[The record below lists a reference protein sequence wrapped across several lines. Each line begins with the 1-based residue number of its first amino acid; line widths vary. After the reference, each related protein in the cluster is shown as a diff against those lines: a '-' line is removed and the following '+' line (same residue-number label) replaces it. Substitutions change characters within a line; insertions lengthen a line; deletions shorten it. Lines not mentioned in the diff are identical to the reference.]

1 MGEYPA
7 DPPLECDVIM
17 KGGITSGVIY
27 PLAVCELAKV
37 YRLRSVGGASAG
49 AIAAAAAAAAEF
61 GRESGG
67 FEALARVPAELT
79 VASPAGG
86 STLFR
91 LFQPDP
97 RTAGL
102 FAVCTAG
109 LGHSGLRQLAAVLV
123 ALLRWFALAALVGA
137 LPGVAVLA
145 TGLAGDGVARVAATV
160 GGVVLLVAGAL
171 VGAGVGLSRRVGRVL
186 PDHEYGLCSGMP
198 ANGRPRRAEALTP
211 WLHATLQRLAG
222 RADGAPLTF
231 GDLRSRGCELRMMT
245 TNLTRRQ
252 PLAMPWAGKEY
263 FFDPA
268 RFRALFPE
276 DVVRWL
282 EEHPPPVCGGPAAR
296 WSTGLL
302 RAQALPL
309 RPLPL
314 ADELPVLV
322 AARMS
327 LSFPLLIAAVPLHA
341 VDYNLAANQS
351 ARSEADRWRT
361 RHPGG
366 SPADAAAALPCPR
379 FAVNWF
385 SDGGICSNLPVHF
398 FDRPLPVRPTF
409 AIDLQPFPA
418 GQARA
423 AAEADNTSLPEVNQ
437 AGRLRRWSV
446 FPTTGLG
453 GLAAFGGAILDSAR
467 GWVDES
473 LLVMPGYRDRVVT
486 VYYDDHEGGLN
497 LDMPPEVV
505 EGLSARGRAGA
516 DKLVARFAGPTPG
529 VAHAPGWENQRWVRF
544 RTATNGL
551 AHWVAGFR
559 DGYVTDP
566 PGATPYRDLAGPGA
580 EAPLPS
586 YGLTMGRRDAVN
598 ERTGALLGLAD
609 DWAKPPTDAFTASP
623 PAPVPVLRLVLSE
636 KPGAI
641 ARPAGDGSADGSADD
656 CAGGSVDACPDTPV

>member
-1 MGEYPA
+1 MDGYPA
-7 DPPLECDVIM
+7 EPPLDCDVIM

-61 GRESGG
+61 GRASGG
-67 FEALARVPAELT
+67 FEALERVPAELA

-91 LFQPDP
+91 LFQPDD

-102 FAVCTAG
+102 FEVCTAG
-109 LGHSGLRQLAAVLV
+109 IGFSGFRRLAEVLV
-123 ALLRWFALAALVGA
+123 ALLRWFAVAALLGA
-137 LPGVAVLA
+137 LPGLVVLA
-145 TGLAGDGVARVAATV
+145 VGLAGTGVALVAATAA
-160 GGVVLLVAGAL
+160 GVVLLVIGAL
-171 VGAGVGLSRRVGRVL
+171 VGASVGLLRQVGGVL

-198 ANGRPRRAEALTP
+198 GIRRLRRAEALTP

-222 RADGAPLTF
+222 RPDGTPLTF
-231 GDLRSRGCELRMMT
+231 GDLRSRGCELRVMT

-252 PLAMPWAGKEY
+252 PLAMPWAGREY

-268 RFRALFPE
+268 RWRALFPE

-282 EEHPPPVCGGPAAR
+282 EEHPPPVCAGAAGR
-296 WSTGLL
+296 WSTELL

-322 AARMS
+322 ATRMS

-341 VDYNLAANQS
+341 VDYSVAANQS
-351 ARSEADRWRT
+351 ARAAADHWRAD
-361 RHPGG
+361 HPDG
-366 SPADAAAALPCPR
+366 SPAEAAAALARPEL
-379 FAVNWF
+379 AVNWF

-418 GQARA
+418 DQARSA
-423 AAEADNTSLPEVNQ
+423 CEADNTSLPEVNQ
-437 AGRLRRWSV
+437 AGRLRRWST
-446 FPTTGLG
+446 FPVTGIG

-486 VYYDDHEGGLN
+486 VYYDGHEGGLN
-497 LDMPPEVV
+497 LDMAPEVV

-516 DKLVARFAGPTPG
+516 GKLVARFAGPAPG
-529 VAHAPGWENQRWVRF
+529 VARAAGWENQRWVRF

-551 AHWVAGFR
+551 AQWISSFR
-559 DGYVTDP
+559 GGYLTDP

-580 EAPLPS
+580 AAPLPS
-586 YGLTMGRRDAVN
+586 YGLTVGRREAVN
-598 ERTGALLGLAD
+598 ARTDALLGLAD
-609 DWAKPPTDAFTASP
+609 EWARPPADAFTANP

-636 KPGAI
+636 KPGELA
-641 ARPAGDGSADGSADD
+641 PPVGESSSTGSGEACAD
-656 CAGGSVDACPDTPV
+656 VPV

>member
-7 DPPLECDVIM
+7 EPPLDCDVIM

-61 GRESGG
+61 GRASGG
-67 FEALARVPAELT
+67 FELLERVPAELT
-79 VASPAGG
+79 VESPVGG

-91 LFQPDP
+91 LFQPDA

-109 LGHSGLRQLAAVLV
+109 LGRTGFGRLAAVLRALLGSFAVV
-123 ALLRWFALAALVGA
+123 ALLGA
-137 LPGVAVLA
+137 LPGLAVLGLGL
-145 TGLAGDGVARVAATV
+145 TGAGAARVGAVV
-160 GGVVLLVAGAL
+160 GGVLLVLVGAL
-171 VGAGVGLSRRVGRVL
+171 VGAGVGLLREVGAVL

-198 ANGRPRRAEALTP
+198 GIGRLRRAEALTP

-222 RADGAPLTF
+222 RPDGAPLTF

-252 PLAMPWAGKEY
+252 PLAMPWGGKEY

-268 RFRALFPE
+268 RLRALFPE

-296 WSTGLL
+296 WSTELL

-309 RPLPL
+309 RPLPV

-322 AARMS
+322 ATRMS

-341 VDYNLAANQS
+341 VDYSVAANQA
-351 ARSEADRWRT
+351 ARADVARWRGQ
-361 RHPGG
+361 HPDG
-366 SPADAAAALPCPR
+366 SVDEAATAVARPC

-418 GQARA
+418 DQARA
-423 AAEADNTSLPEVNQ
+423 ASEADNTSLPEVNQ
-437 AGRLRRWSV
+437 AGLLRRWSTW
-446 FPTTGLG
+446 PATGIG

-486 VYYDDHEGGLN
+486 VYYDEREGGLN
-497 LDMPPEVV
+497 LNMPPEVV
-505 EGLSARGRAGA
+505 AGLSARGRAGA

-529 VAHAPGWENQRWVRF
+529 VAPAVGWENQRWVRF

-551 AHWVAGFR
+551 AQWIASFR
-559 DGYVTDP
+559 GGYLTDL
-566 PGATPYRDLAGPGA
+566 PGATPYRELAGPGA
-580 EAPLPS
+580 SAALPS
-586 YGLTMGRRDAVN
+586 YGLTVGRRDAVN
-598 ERTGALLGLAD
+598 ARTGALLGLAD
-609 DWAKPPTDAFTASP
+609 NWATPPADAFTANP

-636 KPGAI
+636 KPGELA
-641 ARPAGDGSADGSADD
+641 PPSGDGPGDR
-656 CAGGSVDACPDTPV
+656 CPDAPV

>member
-7 DPPLECDVIM
+7 EPPLDCDVIM

-61 GRESGG
+61 GRASGG
-67 FEALARVPAELT
+67 FELLARVPADLT
-79 VASPAGG
+79 VESPAGG

-91 LFQPDP
+91 LFQPDA

-109 LGHSGLRQLAAVLV
+109 LGRAGLGRLTSVLGALVRRFAV
-123 ALLRWFALAALVGA
+123 AALVGA
-137 LPGVAVLA
+137 LPGLAVLLV
-145 TGLAGDGVARVAATV
+145 GLAGAGVARVTSAVA
-160 GGVVLLVAGAL
+160 GVLLLVAGAL
-171 VGAGVGLSRRVGRVL
+171 VGAGVGVLRRVGRVL
-186 PDHEYGLCSGMP
+186 PEHEYGLCSGMP
-198 ANGRPRRAEALTP
+198 DTGRPRRAESLTP

-222 RADGAPLTF
+222 RPDGAPLTF

-252 PLAMPWAGKEY
+252 PLAMPLGSKEY

-276 DVVRWL
+276 EVVRWL
-282 EEHPPPVCGGPAAR
+282 EEHPPPARGGPAAR
-296 WSTGLL
+296 WSSELL

-322 AARMS
+322 ATRMS

-341 VDYNLAANQS
+341 VDYNLAANRD
-351 ARSEADRWRT
+351 ARAEAGRWRT
-361 RHPGG
+361 QHPDGPVG
-366 SPADAAAALPCPR
+366 EAAAALPRPS
-379 FAVNWF
+379 FTVNWF

-418 GQARA
+418 GQDRSGC
-423 AAEADNTSLPEVNQ
+423 EADNTSLPEVNQ
-437 AGRLRRWSV
+437 AGLLRRWSSW
-446 FPTTGLG
+446 PATGLG

-486 VYYDDHEGGLN
+486 VYYDEHEGGLN
-497 LDMPPEVV
+497 LNMPSEVV

-529 VAHAPGWENQRWVRF
+529 VAHAAGWENQRWIRF

-559 DGYVTDP
+559 DGYRTDP
-566 PGATPYRDLAGPGA
+566 PGATPYRELAGPGA
-580 EAPLPS
+580 AAPLPS
-586 YGLTMGRRDAVN
+586 YGLTVGRRDAVN
-598 ERTGALLGLAD
+598 ARTEGLLELAEE
-609 DWAKPPTDAFTASP
+609 WASPPADAFTANP

-636 KPGAI
+636 KPGAL
-641 ARPAGDGSADGSADD
+641 AAPSGDGSDNGCSDT
-656 CAGGSVDACPDTPV
+656 SV